1 MPGETTRM
9 TTGERRSDGLL
20 ALDATQL
27 QAVLEN
33 RVVIQQAKG
42 MLAERLGVTLEEA
55 SAFLRSAARSQ
66 GVKLDQLAS
75 EVVRS
80 PKTPA
85 EHLVCP
91 SRYT

>member
-9 TTGERRSDGLL
+9 TMSKPRSDGLL
-20 ALDATQL
+20 ALDASQL

-55 SAFLRSAARSQ
+55 SAFLRTAAHAQ
-66 GVKLDQLAS
+66 GMELDELATEIVQS
-75 EVVRS
+75 L
-80 PKTPA
+80 KTQA
-85 EHLVCP
+85 EH
-91 SRYT
+91 